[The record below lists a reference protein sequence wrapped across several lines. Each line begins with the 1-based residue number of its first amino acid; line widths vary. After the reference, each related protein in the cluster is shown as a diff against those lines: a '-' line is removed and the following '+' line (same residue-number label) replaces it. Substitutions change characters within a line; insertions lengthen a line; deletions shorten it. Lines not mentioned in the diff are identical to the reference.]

1 MQADQQKKNPLRI
14 IAMLGQKGGPG
25 KTTLAVHLAVAAQ
38 EDGEIVTM
46 ADTDPQ
52 ASAYKWV
59 ELREAKDPPVAQI
72 RPKDLNRVISIAEQG
87 NASLMIIDTAPHA
100 SLGAYDAIARA
111 DLVIMPCRPTRF
123 DLATIEAAVSIAE
136 ASRRKGAFVLNQ
148 CSPQGTETE
157 STRAVLQSYGFPVA
171 PMTIGL
177 RKAYARATDTGRA
190 VTEFDPRGVAAE
202 EIREFW
208 QWTKEMLNC

>member
-1 MQADQQKKNPLRI
+1 MQADQQEKSPLRI
-14 IAMLGQKGGPG
+14 VAMLGQKGGPG
-25 KTTLAVHLAVAAQ
+25 KTTLALHLAVAAQ

-87 NASLMIIDTAPHA
+87 NASLMIIDTAPPHA

-123 DLATIEAAVSIAE
+123 DLATIEADDNGPK
-136 ASRRKGAFVLNQ
+136 R
-148 CSPQGTETE
+148 C
-157 STRAVLQSYGFPVA
+157 
-171 PMTIGL
+171 
-177 RKAYARATDTGRA
+177 
-190 VTEFDPRGVAAE
+190 
-202 EIREFW
+202 
-208 QWTKEMLNC
+208 